1 MVSTEEM
8 RLRPSELT
16 FRVLQLE
23 PRLATPQEAVEGI
36 KAFLKR
42 KRAGLAEA
50 LEILAG
56 EGEVIL
62 RATGEVPHEILRE
75 ARELLMPD
83 WEREPAQEIEVDPDE
98 FVIELPD
105 GLEEPMLEREILRSR
120 ARYFPYPVCEWFE
133 ITTGELVLTD
143 AQVTYEPEWVMMQDG
158 TEAERSGLHV
168 IPLDSITKCWRGDW
182 WDLPCLMID
191 TPDRTYRYGWTAE
204 RGELERIF
212 DVDEWLVQLRSMLPE
227 RE

>member
-1 MVSTEEM
+1 MASTEEM
-8 RLRPSELT
+8 RLRLAVLS
-16 FRVLQLE
+16 FRVLQAD

-62 RATGEVPHEILRE
+62 RATGEVPHEMLRE

-83 WEREPAQEIEVDPDE
+83 WEREPAGEIEVDPDE
-98 FVIELPD
+98 FAIELPD
-105 GLEEPMLEREILRSR
+105 ELEEPMLEREVLRSR
-120 ARYFPYPVCEWFE
+120 ARYFPHPVCEWFE

-143 AQVTYEPEWVMMQDG
+143 ARVTYEPEWVMMQDG
-158 TEAERSGLHV
+158 AEAERSGLHV
-168 IPLDSITKCWRGDW
+168 IPLGHVIKCWRGDW
-182 WDLPCLMID
+182 WDLPCLMIQ
-191 TPDRTYRYGWTAE
+191 TPERTYRYGWPAQ
-204 RGELERIF
+204 RGELETIF

-227 RE
+227 RD